1 MMRIGVIGTGT
12 IASAVIRGIAGDGHQ
27 IAICERSAHH
37 AQALAEEFN
46 NVCVASNQEVL
57 DQSNVILVA
66 LMADAAPGIL
76 HGLSFRA
83 DQQVIS
89 LMGGVSLETVAA
101 MVAPARA
108 MAVMLP
114 FPGIAAGGSPV
125 LVQGN
130 GDLVRALVAP
140 ANTVYMIEN
149 DAEMAAYISAQAVL
163 SPVARLVEDTTA
175 WLATRVADPERG
187 DAFLRHLVTSSLAN
201 TQARS
206 VVEALN
212 TPGGFNQRLRQTLE
226 NSGMRDALRSG
237 LDQLESGR

>member
-12 IASAVIRGIAGDGHQ
+12 IASAVVRGIAGDGHQ
-27 IAICERSAHH
+27 IAVCERSAHH
-37 AQALAEEFN
+37 ARALAEEFS
-46 NVCVASNQEVL
+46 NVCVAANQDVL
-57 DQSNVILVA
+57 DQSNIILVA
-66 LMADAAPGIL
+66 LMADTAPGIL
-76 HGLSFRA
+76 QGLSFRP

-108 MAVMLP
+108 AAVMLP
-114 FPGIAAGGSPV
+114 FPGIAMGGSPV

-130 GDLVRALVAP
+130 GDLVRALVTP

-163 SPVARLVEDTTA
+163 SPVARLVEDATA
-175 WLATRVADPERG
+175 WLSTRLAAPERG
-187 DAFLRHLVTSSLAN
+187 DAFLRHLVSSSLAN
-201 TQARS
+201 APAGK

-212 TPGGFNQRLRQTLE
+212 TPGGFNQRLRQALE
-226 NSGMRDALRSG
+226 NSGMRDALRRG
-237 LDQLESGR
+237 LDELESGK